1 MHIIGR
7 PENKVEE
14 LLCRLVSLYPNAK
27 PGLNF
32 TNPYQ
37 LLIATILSAQCTD
50 ERVNKVTEKLFARYP
65 NPKVLADAC
74 QEELAAQIRECGLF
88 RNKSKNI
95 IAACR
100 LLMDDYDGQVPACR
114 EALEK
119 LPGVGR
125 KTASVVLSNAFGIP
139 AIAVDTHVFRVANR
153 LGLANAKDVLAAEK
167 QLQQNI
173 PEELW
178 SQAHHWLIYHG
189 RQVCKARKPACEKCN
204 LKDLCGEAISAG
216 R

>member
-1 MHIIGR
+1 MHIIDKL
-7 PENKVEE
+7 ESKHKE
-14 LLCRLVSLYPNAK
+14 LLNRLASLYPNAR

-32 TNPYQ
+32 SNPYQ

-50 ERVNKVTEKLFARYP
+50 ERVNKVTEKLFAKYP
-65 NPKVLADAC
+65 NPEMLVKAS
-74 QEELAAQIRECGLF
+74 QTEIEEQIRECGLF

-95 IAACR
+95 INACR
-100 LLMDDYDGQVPACR
+100 LVMDEYGGQIPACR

-125 KTASVVLSNAFGIP
+125 KTASVVLSNAFNIP

-153 LGLANAKDVLAAEK
+153 LRLANAKDVLTTEK

-173 PEELW
+173 PKELW
-178 SQAHHWLIYHG
+178 SQAHHWLIDHG
-189 RQVCKARKPACEKCN
+189 RQVCKARKPACDRCK
-204 LKDLCGEAISAG
+204 LMDLCQEARSA
-216 R
+216 RS